1 MTFKTE
7 KRLLTVVSQVFA
19 SEINEV
25 YICRDIKYTVNPYY
39 TVILITQ
46 HRIARQSM
54 KAFKT
59 GDT

>member
-25 YICRDIKYTVNPYY
+25 YICRDKIY
-39 TVILITQ
+39 
-46 HRIARQSM
+46 
-54 KAFKT
+54 
-59 GDT
+59 G